1 MIFHNILDSEVPLLD
16 AASGEEL
23 KPLQIDGEN
32 EATHLAF
39 SRDGKHLATGGV
51 GGIITLWE
59 WSSRRRLAELVGHGR
74 GINAVAFSP
83 DGSSLATRDSAGLVN
98 GYVFPSF
105 PSFPHVQSVPAEC
118 LRRVIA

>member
-83 DGSSLATRDSAGLVN
+83 DGSSLATRDSAGLVKRLRLPF
-98 GYVFPSF
+98 VSFVPSCAIC
-105 PSFPHVQSVPAEC
+105 P
-118 LRRVIA
+118 R